1 MDFEFNEDQ
10 RAFADTARQFASERL
25 APMAATW
32 DEEHIF
38 PKDVLREAGE
48 LGFLSLYTPE
58 DEGGLGLSRLDASLI
73 FEQLAMGCT
82 STTAFMT
89 IHNMVTWMVASFA
102 TAEAKAQFCP
112 KLVTGEW
119 LGSYCLTEP
128 NAGSDAASLTT
139 SATKAGDGYLLS
151 GSKTF
156 ISGAGDTDV
165 LVVMARTG
173 EAGPKGISAFVVPA
187 QAYGITYGRKEPKMG
202 WNSQPTRSVTF
213 DKVHVPASALL
224 GEEGQ
229 GFTFAMK
236 GLDGGRINI
245 ATCSVG
251 TAQQA
256 LNQATQYLQERKQ
269 FGQSLAQF
277 QGLQFKLADMAT
289 ELVAA
294 RQLVRYAASKLD
306 RGDPQATAYCAMA
319 KRFATDV
326 GFQVCDAGLQLYGGY
341 GYIKEY
347 PLERHFRDVRVHQI
361 LEGTNEIMRLIVA
374 RRLLSD
380 GGICCKP
387 APQHVSQHKKARSGY
402 DVQQLLTTTPGHGW
416 RIPCADRFS
425 SASSCGGGHHEQSA
439 RKYLDGAKFRAAQNA
454 GAVAQ
459 SQQRSLRLGTD
470 GHRREVFLGRGGPQT
485 VCRWRQSACAQ
496 NGARVW

>member
-1 MDFEFNEDQ
+1 MDFELNEDQ
-10 RAFADTARQFASERL
+10 RAFADTAQQFSLERL
-25 APMAATW
+25 APVAAEW
-32 DEEHIF
+32 DEKQNF

-58 DEGGLGLSRLDASLI
+58 AHGGLGLSRLDASI
-73 FEQLAMGCT
+73 VFEQLSMGCT

-89 IHNMVTWMVASFA
+89 IHNMVSWMVASFA
-102 TAEAKAQFCP
+102 TEDVRAKYCP

-139 SATKAGDGYLLS
+139 TASKKGDTYVLNGGKA
-151 GSKTF
+151 F
-156 ISGAGDTDV
+156 ISGAGETDV

-173 EAGPKGISAFVVPA
+173 EAGAKGVSAFVAPA
-187 QAYGITYGRKEPKMG
+187 QADGISYGRKEPKMG
-202 WNSQPTRSVTF
+202 WNSQPTRAVTF
-213 DKVHVPASALL
+213 ENVVIPASHLL

-229 GFTFAMK
+229 GFIFAMK

-256 LNQATQYLQERKQ
+256 LNQATQYMQERKQ
-269 FGQSLAQF
+269 FGKSLAQF
-277 QGLQFKLADMAT
+277 QALQFKLADMAT

-306 RGDPQATAYCAMA
+306 RGDSDATTYCAMA

-326 GFQVCDAGLQLYGGY
+326 GFQICDQALQIYGGY

-347 PLERHFRDVRVHQI
+347 PMERYFRDVRVHQI
-361 LEGTNEIMRLIVA
+361 LEGTNEIMRLIIA
-374 RRLLSD
+374 RRLLSETS
-380 GGICCKP
+380 
-387 APQHVSQHKKARSGY
+387 A
-402 DVQQLLTTTPGHGW
+402 LL
-416 RIPCADRFS
+416 
-425 SASSCGGGHHEQSA
+425 
-439 RKYLDGAKFRAAQNA
+439 
-454 GAVAQ
+454 
-459 SQQRSLRLGTD
+459 
-470 GHRREVFLGRGGPQT
+470 
-485 VCRWRQSACAQ
+485 
-496 NGARVW
+496 